1 MRNLRKP
8 YQMYVL
14 NLDAGRIF
22 WLTTILLLLISSGFF
37 IGFLLGREKAKIDI
51 EGVTQKNKIMMD
63 EILSK
68 LDDKDKDDE
77 DYQFYE
83 LISPNRVVDKRKEEN
98 YFEYDYVEKKPA
110 PENDRT
116 YRKPSS
122 YRKTRKNNESTSLQG
137 RIMDFGDKRIS
148 SKKPYVVQVASYK
161 KYNNAK
167 IFKNYLTSEQYPT
180 YIIKS
185 NVSGVIYYRVR
196 IGPFASKTLSLKV
209 LEMVKVRKGCQ
220 SSFITSK

>member
-37 IGFLLGREKAKIDI
+37 VGFLLGREKAKIDI

-68 LDDKDKDDE
+68 LDDKDKDDG

-83 LISPNRVVDKRKEEN
+83 LISPDRVANKRKEEN
-98 YFEYDYVEKKPA
+98 YFEYDYVEKQSA
-110 PENDRT
+110 TVGDRT
-116 YRKPSS
+116 YRKFSS
-122 YRKTRKNNESTSLQG
+122 HRKTRKNNEGTSLQG

-148 SKKPYVVQVASYK
+148 SKKPYAVQVASYK

-167 IFKNYLTSEQYPT
+167 IFRNYLASEQYPA

-209 LEMVKVRKGCQ
+209 LEMVKVRRGCEN
-220 SSFITSK
+220 SFIISK